1 MVNENKTTDTEIIV
15 AKPRKDPGTKEV
27 LIVDD
32 EETLLLSINDGLSI
46 YKKYFALLTA
56 TNGLDAVKLLKSKP
70 AIDLVI
76 TDLKMP
82 KMDGFELLTYMKR
95 NFPQTPVIL
104 MTAYGTPKIEEIV
117 RTMGIYGYLEKP
129 LDINIIAETIFAA
142 LNIQYR

>member
-1 MVNENKTTDTEIIV
+1 MSDETYKTDPERIV
-15 AKPRKDPGTKEV
+15 PASRHAGIKEV
-27 LIVDD
+27 LIADD
-32 EETLLLSINDGLSI
+32 EEMLLLSINDGLSI
-46 YKKYFALLTA
+46 YNNYFTLLTA

-95 NFPQTPVIL
+95 NFPLTPVIL

-117 RTMGIYGYLEKP
+117 KTMGIYRYLEKP
-129 LDINIIAETIFAA
+129 LDINTIAETIFAA
-142 LNIQYR
+142 LNIEYR

>member
-1 MVNENKTTDTEIIV
+1 MSKEIITANAGNTSV
-15 AKPRKDPGTKEV
+15 TQRANVTVKEV

-46 YKKYFALLTA
+46 YSKFFTLLTA

-70 AIDLVI
+70 SIDLVM

-82 KMDGFELLTYMKR
+82 RMDGFELLTYLKR
-95 NFPQTPVIL
+95 NFPETPVIL

-117 RTMGIYGYLEKP
+117 KTIGVYGYLEKP
-129 LDINIIAETIFAA
+129 LDINILAETIFKA
-142 LNIQYR
+142 LNIRYH